1 MRIVLEVSGEQKNV
15 ICVEHFLFFSE
26 NKPKKEMKASG
37 KKTEQKKL
45 NKERKPNGKEK
56 QTLFSLSKG
65 RSDPN
70 IK

>member
-37 KKTEQKKL
+37 KKKRPKKVEQRKKT
-45 NKERKPNGKEK
+45 KWKRKANII
-56 QTLFSLSKG
+56 QSL
-65 RSDPN
+65 
-70 IK
+70 